1 MTVTAIV
8 ILSILI
14 VLALVVAALVV
25 NARRRN
31 RSLELQDRF
40 GPEYDRAVERD
51 DPRAAEAH
59 LSDVARR
66 RDAVEIRDLPE
77 TDRDE
82 FSRRWTT
89 VQAGFV
95 EDPTGAARDADRLI
109 VEVMRKRGYP
119 VDDFDTKVDMLSADH
134 PEVVEQ
140 YRAAHAIT
148 GHQDR
153 TTEDVRQAFMHYRLL
168 FAALLDDGVTRP
180 HARPQDDDRSA
191 HDRADAPGS

>member
-1 MTVTAIV
+1 M
-8 ILSILI
+8 
-14 VLALVVAALVV
+14 

-51 DPRAAEAH
+51 DPREAEAH

-66 RDAVEIRDLPE
+66 RDAVEIRDLSE

-82 FSRRWTT
+82 FSERWIT

-95 EDPTGAARDADRLI
+95 DDPAGAARDADRLI

-119 VDDFDTKVDMLSADH
+119 VDNFDTKVDMVSADH

-140 YRAAHAIT
+140 YRAAQAIT
-148 GHQDR
+148 GQQDR
-153 TTEDVRQAFMHYRLL
+153 STEDVRQAFMHYRLL
-168 FAALLDDGVTRP
+168 FAALLDDGAPRH
-180 HARPQDDDRSA
+180 HARPQDDDLSA
-191 HDRADAPGS
+191 HDRADASGS

>member
-14 VLALVVAALVV
+14 VLALVAAALVV

-59 LSDVARR
+59 LSEVARR
-66 RDAVEIRDLPE
+66 RDAVEIRDLSE

-82 FSRRWTT
+82 FSERWIS

-95 EDPTGAARDADRLI
+95 DDPAGAARDADRLI
-109 VEVMRKRGYP
+109 AEVMRKRGYP
-119 VDDFDTKVDMLSADH
+119 VDNFDTKVDMLSADH

-148 GHQDR
+148 GQQDR
-153 TTEDVRQAFMHYRLL
+153 STEDVRQAFMHYRLL
-168 FAALLDDGVTRP
+168 FAALLDDGVPRH

-191 HDRADAPGS
+191 HDRADASGS